1 VDDLTSGRVEIRW
14 DPDDWVEVRDRWFP
28 RTFSMVYRPR
38 SDELTPSWRV
48 VWEVRDGR
56 PQCRQAVFEA
66 SETGREIRSVDL
78 RRLSLED
85 LVEAAATNMAA
96 KRATDEDGRVHMVRD
111 LRDWQATIQQVR
123 KARGDGRRS
132 ITAEKLARVAK
143 VYRANVDSTP
153 VRAVRDELGLGSER
167 TARRWIQLARD
178 RGFLGEA
185 IPGKAGER

>member
-14 DPDDWVEVRDRWFP
+14 DPDDWVEVGDRWFP